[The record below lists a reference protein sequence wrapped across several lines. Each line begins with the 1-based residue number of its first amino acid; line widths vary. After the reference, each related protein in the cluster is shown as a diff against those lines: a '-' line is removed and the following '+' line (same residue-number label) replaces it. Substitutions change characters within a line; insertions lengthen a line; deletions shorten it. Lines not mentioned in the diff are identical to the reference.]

1 VAKQFIHLFRDDLL
15 TGSAPKSPSPAPL
28 PLVETAF
35 LSSAACLMWL
45 INTYFLG
52 GQALKPFL
60 ALPVILV
67 YLRWGKR
74 AGWMSVIVSSL
85 LLAVLMGPIR
95 SILFIIPYGLIGI
108 QLGAFWRRGIG
119 WGWSILVGAILD
131 CSGFFF
137 RIWLASAML
146 GEDLWSLLTARTT
159 DLLNWALDF
168 FGILTW
174 ILDSL
179 GILAEPTVASVQIA
193 ACGILLLNSLLSLLI
208 THLIALLLF
217 ERIGGPIPRPPQWL
231 ENMLEL

>member
-1 VAKQFIHLFRDDLL
+1 L

-45 INTYFLG
+45 INSYFLG

-60 ALPVILV
+60 AMPVILV

-74 AGWMSVIVSSL
+74 AGWMSVVVSSL
-85 LLAVLMGPIR
+85 LLSVLMGPTR
-95 SILFIIPYGLIGI
+95 SVLFAIPYGFIGI

-119 WGWSILVGAILD
+119 WGWSILVGAALD

-146 GEDLWSLLTARTT
+146 GEDLWSLLTARATDILNWFLET
-159 DLLNWALDF
+159 DLVSWFLNLC
-168 FGILTW
+168 
-174 ILDSL
+174 
-179 GILAEPTVASVQIA
+179 GILAEPTVASVQLVA
-193 ACGILLLNSLLSLLI
+193 LGILFLNSLLSLLI
-208 THLIALLLF
+208 THLMALLLF
-217 ERIGGPIPRPPQWL
+217 ERIGGPIPRPPEWL
-231 ENMLEL
+231 ENMLEF

>member
-1 VAKQFIHLFRDDLL
+1 L

-35 LSSAACLMWL
+35 LSSAASIMWL
-45 INTYFLG
+45 INAYFLG

-60 ALPVILV
+60 AMPIILV

-74 AGWMSVIVSSL
+74 AGWMAVVVSSL
-85 LLAVLMGPIR
+85 LLSVLMGPTR
-95 SILFIIPYGLIGI
+95 SVLFAIPYGLIGV

-119 WGWSILVGAILD
+119 WGWSILTGAILD

-137 RIWLASAML
+137 RFWLASAML
-146 GEDLWSLLTARTT
+146 GEDLWGLLTARAT
-159 DLLNWALDF
+159 DLLNWL
-168 FGILTW
+168 LEW
-174 ILDSL
+174 L
-179 GILAEPTVASVQIA
+179 GILIEPSQFSVQLA
-193 ACGILLLNSLLSLLI
+193 AVGLLFLNSLLSLLI
-208 THLIALLLF
+208 THLMALLLF

>member
-1 VAKQFIHLFRDDLL
+1 L
-15 TGSAPKSPSPAPL
+15 TGSPPKFPSPAPL

-60 ALPVILV
+60 AMPVILV

-74 AGWMSVIVSSL
+74 AGWMSVVVSSL
-85 LLAVLMGPIR
+85 LLSVLMGPTR
-95 SILFIIPYGLIGI
+95 SVLFAIPYGLIGI

-131 CSGFFF
+131 CCGFFF
-137 RIWLASAML
+137 RLWLVSAML
-146 GEDLWSLLTARTT
+146 GEDLWGLLTARAT
-159 DLLNWALDF
+159 DLLNWGLDL
-168 FGILTW
+168 FGV
-174 ILDSL
+174 
-179 GILAEPTVASVQIA
+179 LAEPTILSVQLVA
-193 ACGILLLNSLLSLLI
+193 FSILFLNSFLSLLI
-208 THLIALLLF
+208 THLMALLLF

>member
-1 VAKQFIHLFRDDLL
+1 L

-45 INTYFLG
+45 INSYFLG

-60 ALPVILV
+60 AMPIILV

-74 AGWMSVIVSSL
+74 AGWMSVVVSSL
-85 LLAVLMGPIR
+85 LLSVLMGPTR
-95 SILFIIPYGLIGI
+95 SVLFAIPYGLIGI

-119 WGWSILVGAILD
+119 WGWSILAGAILD

-146 GEDLWSLLTARTT
+146 GEDLWGLLTARAT
-159 DLLNWALDF
+159 DILNWFLDLF
-168 FGILTW
+168 
-174 ILDSL
+174 
-179 GILAEPTVASVQIA
+179 GILAEPTVFSVQLVA
-193 ACGILLLNSLLSLLI
+193 FGILFLNSLLSLLI
-208 THLIALLLF
+208 THLMALLLF
-217 ERIGGPIPRPPQWL
+217 ERIGGPIPRPPEWL
-231 ENMLEL
+231 ETMLEL

>member
-1 VAKQFIHLFRDDLL
+1 L
-15 TGSAPKSPSPAPL
+15 TGSAPKSPSPPPL

-45 INTYFLG
+45 INSYFLG

-60 ALPVILV
+60 AMPIILV

-74 AGWMSVIVSSL
+74 AGWMAVVVSSL
-85 LLAVLMGPIR
+85 LLSVLMGPTR
-95 SILFIIPYGLIGI
+95 SVLFAIPYGLIGI

-119 WGWSILVGAILD
+119 WGWSILAGAALD

-146 GEDLWSLLTARTT
+146 GEDLWSLLTARAT
-159 DLLNWALDF
+159 DILNWGLD
-168 FGILTW
+168 L
-174 ILDSL
+174 L
-179 GILAEPTVASVQIA
+179 GILAEPTILSVQLVA
-193 ACGILLLNSLLSLLI
+193 FCILFLNSLLSLLI
-208 THLIALLLF
+208 THLMALLLF
-217 ERIGGPIPRPPQWL
+217 ERIGGPIPRPPEWL